1 MKNIIILLVALSFCQ
16 MFSSCKTKSSA
27 VEDRVPVV
35 SVKATSIRMGDI
47 ESNVILNGQT
57 IYLRK
62 NTVVSPISG
71 YVVRV
76 NVRFGDAVRKNDLLF
91 EIQTRESKALENT
104 NTLNGNAGLVKITAP
119 AGGTVSGLNINETD
133 GYIVEGGTL
142 CTIVE
147 DNDLAI
153 LMNVPF
159 HYNTLVKKDLKCKI
173 ILPDNSLI
181 DGYVFKILP
190 FINEVSQTRD
200 VLIKTNAGRNL
211 PENLNLLVQITGEKH
226 NNSFLIAKSAI
237 LSNEAQTEF
246 WVMKITGETLAIRVP
261 VLRGIQNDSIVEIS
275 SPYININDLLISEG
289 AYSLEDSTVV
299 KIEK

>member
-1 MKNIIILLVALSFCQ
+1 MKNIIILLVALSFFQ
-16 MFSSCKTKSSA
+16 MLSSCKTKSSA

-35 SVKATSIRMGDI
+35 SVKTTSIRMGDI

-76 NVRFGDAVRKNDLLF
+76 NVRFGDSVRKNDLLF

-104 NTLNGNAGLVKITAP
+104 NALNGNAGLVKITAQ

-153 LMNVPF
+153 RMNVPF
-159 HYNTLVKKDLKCKI
+159 QYNALVKKDLKCKI
-173 ILPDNSLI
+173 ILPDNTLI

-226 NNSFLIAKSAI
+226 NNSFLITKSAI
-237 LSNEAQTEF
+237 LSNETQTEF

-261 VLRGIQNDSIVEIS
+261 VLRGIENDSIVEIS
-275 SPYININDLLISEG
+275 SPYLNINDLLISEG